1 MNKEKKSPY
10 QVKDQEQNL
19 KEPLLS
25 PSSTHPT
32 SQASPRRYDEFDSQ
46 DAGKLTKLSM
56 KSGLMAFE
64 EIKKE
69 RHFLKKEAVNNENLV
84 SEGQFLY
91 LEELVENLPGH
102 NTSQMVFAITLMR
115 TRSVGMSFLN
125 VLLYHLPSLLV
136 IIVISQLDRYY
147 NEFYARTV
155 WSPKE
160 NFFKFYMAVFILGI
174 CQAVVGLLLNNAMV
188 LFNKRGDN
196 NFNMILMIVSAF
208 ITIMNSSYWVLFFI
222 LITWGVLCVLRGEEN
237 KFVNKPVS
245 AISTSTEGINFL
257 GTPALIT
264 FGTLFLGLNILMK
277 FHFFHS
283 IYTYLM
289 TSFFTLGTFTLTGG
303 HSLFP
308 LALTQFRD
316 DMTKMELLKGLAL
329 ASFLPGPVSNFAAFV
344 GGVLGGVIASIV
356 SVFAF
361 VLPGLLLLMAI
372 LSFPES
378 LKFNATLRN
387 FLIGLNLASI
397 GFIFAAAYK
406 VYIESVWHNPY
417 VDVFS
422 SSFNV
427 LLAFTAL
434 FWMNM
439 IVPVALL
446 IGGGFTMLYSL
457 VYFQMFH

>member
-1 MNKEKKSPY
+1 MNKEKKLAY

-25 PSSTHPT
+25 PSSTNPT
-32 SQASPRRYDEFDSQ
+32 SQASPRRFDEVDTQ
-46 DAGKLTKLSM
+46 DKGKLTRLSM

-69 RHFLKKEAVNNENLV
+69 RQFLKNEAVNNENLV

-91 LEELVENLPGH
+91 LEELIENLPGH

-115 TRSVGMSFLN
+115 TKSVGISLLN
-125 VLLYHLPSLLV
+125 VFLYHLPALLV
-136 IIVISQLDRYY
+136 VILVSQLDRYF
-147 NEFYARTV
+147 NEYYARTV
-155 WSPKE
+155 WTPKE
-160 NFFKFYMAVFILGI
+160 NFFKFYMAVFILGVS
-174 CQAVVGLLLNNAMV
+174 QSVVGLLLNNAVV
-188 LFNKRGDN
+188 LFNKRADN
-196 NFNMILMIVSAF
+196 NFNMILIIFSAF
-208 ITIMNSSYWVLFFI
+208 ITIMNSSYWVLFF
-222 LITWGVLCVLRGEEN
+222 LMITWGVLCVLRGEEN

-264 FGTLFLGLNILMK
+264 FVTLFLGLNILMK

-289 TSFFTLGTFTLTGG
+289 TSFFTLGTFTLSGG

-329 ASFLPGPVSNFAAFV
+329 TSFLPGPVSNFAAFV
-344 GGVLGGVIASIV
+344 GGVLGGLIAAIV
-356 SVFAF
+356 SVLSF
-361 VLPGLLLLMAI
+361 VLPGILILMAI

-378 LKFNATLRN
+378 LKFNSTLRN
-387 FLIGLNLASI
+387 FLIGLNLASV

-406 VYIESVWHNPY
+406 VYIETVWHNPY
-417 VDVFS
+417 IDAVS
-422 SSFNV
+422 SSINV
-427 LLAFTAL
+427 FLAFIMF

-439 IVPVALL
+439 MLPVVLL
-446 IGGGFTMLYSL
+446 IGGGLSMLYSL
-457 VYFQMFH
+457 VNTQIIH